1 MIQIRPYTLND
12 WEGICQVHDR
22 SRPIE
27 LEESIKER
35 SFTPLNEDPES
46 SAFLQC
52 RILVACED
60 DKVIGFSG
68 SHEDYLGWLYL
79 DPAYIG
85 RGIARQLLKECLKYT
100 GPHAWTVTLAE
111 NKRALKLYQNEG
123 FKVKTSFLSDEEGH
137 VCEAYKLTRD

>member
-52 RILVACED
+52 RILV
-60 DKVIGFSG
+60 
-68 SHEDYLGWLYL
+68 DYLGWLYL